1 MSKPDDNGVWI
12 TTDMSLAAWM
22 KAKGKAIVAIHKVR
36 RNEFRFSF
44 RDEEHEC
51 GSLALEF
58 LNSDAH
64 LFDTAARALKKMC
77 FGPGGV
83 KDAVMKNQ

>member
-1 MSKPDDNGVWI
+1 MTPQDKNGVWI

-36 RNEFRFSF
+36 RNEFKFSF
-44 RDEEHEC
+44 RDDEHEC
-51 GSLALEF
+51 PGLALDF

-77 FGPGGV
+77 FGPDGV
-83 KDAVMKNQ
+83 KEAVSNR